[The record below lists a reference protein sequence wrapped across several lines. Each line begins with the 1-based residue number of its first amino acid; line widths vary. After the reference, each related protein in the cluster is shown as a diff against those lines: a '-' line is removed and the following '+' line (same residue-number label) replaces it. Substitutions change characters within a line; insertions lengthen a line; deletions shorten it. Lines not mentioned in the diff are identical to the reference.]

1 MTTIVEKRLKLLG
14 SGVVGEE
21 FIESLDEG
29 TVEDFHLVVG
39 QLWVSLRIVDNLP
52 GGSAAAGVIVML
64 GVSREGMEVSRN
76 CVWWA
81 CGMGCGFGI

>member
-1 MTTIVEKRLKLLG
+1 MTTIVEERLELLG

-29 TVEDFHLVVG
+29 TVEDFHFVLG

-52 GGSAAAGVIVML
+52 GGSAAAGVILML
-64 GVSREGMEVSRN
+64 GASREGMEASRN
-76 CVWWA
+76 CVLWA
-81 CGMGCGFGI
+81 CGVGCGFGV